1 MTMPATL
8 LIPIPFIV
16 VLALVGL
23 RDGVVK
29 RVVEIIGVIA
39 TVILT
44 ARFAAAVQPWVMD
57 RTGAAEEPA
66 LLITWALLFL
76 AGLILSR
83 LVAVLLS
90 KLIHLTILGWLD
102 RLGGAVLGAAIG
114 VLLSSAVVLLLSQLP
129 GGGDI
134 QRDYQASGFGRFIY
148 GAAPSVYQGARG
160 LWGEQADRTW
170 SRVMDEARDSAAA
183 AKDKVQDEAKEK
195 LEASKDKLEEAAGKG
210 LTP

>member
-1 MTMPATL
+1 MDPVL
-8 LIPIPFIV
+8 LIPIPFIL

-29 RVVEIIGVIA
+29 RVVEIAGVIA

-44 ARFAAAVQPWVMD
+44 ARFAAAVQPWVME

-66 LLITWALLFL
+66 LLITWALLFFV
-76 AGLILSR
+76 GLILSR
-83 LVAVLLS
+83 LIAVLLS

-114 VLLSSAVVLLLSQLP
+114 VLLSSAVVLVLSQLP
-129 GGGDI
+129 GGENI
-134 QRDYQASGFGRFIY
+134 ESAYRSSGYGRFIY
-148 GAAPSVYQGARG
+148 GAAPSVYQGARS
-160 LWGEQADRTW
+160 LWGEKSDETW
-170 SRVMDEARDSAAA
+170 SRVMDEVLDSAAE
-183 AKDKVQDEAKEK
+183 AKDQVRDKAREK
-195 LEASKDKLEEAAGKG
+195 LDDSRDKLEEAARKG